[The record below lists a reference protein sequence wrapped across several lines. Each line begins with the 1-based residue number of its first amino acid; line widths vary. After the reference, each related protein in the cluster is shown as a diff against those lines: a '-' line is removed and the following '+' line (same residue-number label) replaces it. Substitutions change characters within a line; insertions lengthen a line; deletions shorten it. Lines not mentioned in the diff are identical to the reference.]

1 MVALR
6 WHQGICGNIRALVKG
21 KRSFGEAVCLA
32 VETVRCGGEVLSLKA
47 LEGSVVLLIK
57 KKKKRENRKGKCF
70 EGKG

>member
-47 LEGSVVLLIK
+47 LEGIVVLLIK
-57 KKKKRENRKGKCF
+57 KKKKEREQ
-70 EGKG
+70 EGEVL